1 MTKMDEC
8 DLAEEAKWDLKR
20 KICSTF
26 VISMDRILECVNYK
40 RSDTQSGWWD
50 NDTEEKV
57 LNFITS
63 VSNFINFKMESNTVY
78 HILFTKVGII
88 FVFFDENCL
97 QMIEFSGFAIQ
108 KGSLSKN
115 PRGNCWYNVLPQNL
129 AISLR
134 ILYVVSNKTYMC

>member
-1 MTKMDEC
+1 MTKIDEC

-50 NDTEEKV
+50 NDTEETV

-88 FVFFDENCL
+88 PCFLMKIV
-97 QMIEFSGFAIQ
+97 
-108 KGSLSKN
+108 
-115 PRGNCWYNVLPQNL
+115 
-129 AISLR
+129 
-134 ILYVVSNKTYMC
+134 